1 MAGALGALACS
12 TTDTPSAGNTEL
24 SGPTGAPSSVVSEPG
39 DETLNGDL
47 QNGSQPVPFAPA
59 PGSYRRLTSSA
70 FVNSLRDLLGGPV
83 TVDVSALE
91 PDSWEVGGLPT
102 VSAASVSIS
111 ALGVEQYQT
120 AIDSVTSQVF
130 ADAGRRDRLLGCTP
144 KSGTDIDCFRSFVS
158 SFGRRAF
165 RRPLTPAQLDRYT
178 QLIASVAATLDDT
191 YEGMRAGMTGLLLSP
206 NFLYRLERGEPAP
219 SGNGFW
225 RYTSGEMA
233 ARLSYFLTSST
244 PDSTLL
250 DLADQ
255 DGLQTPDA
263 VRAQAERLLSTPA
276 GRQSIG
282 DFSTQLF
289 QLQII
294 AARAKDAV
302 LFSEY
307 TPALQ
312 SAMIREISA
321 MFESLV
327 FDEDASALDL
337 FTTHN
342 TFVTQELAALYGLP
356 MTGLSSN
363 DPSAV
368 QLPSDGLRAGLF
380 GTAGFLSLYASQKEG
395 SPTQR
400 GKFIRNIVLCQ
411 TIPPPPPNVNAVLQD
426 APPGV
431 VLTKRERLTQ
441 LHETNP
447 VCASCHSL
455 MDPLGLTLENFD
467 AIGRFRTSDQG
478 LPIDVSGSLD
488 GEAFNGPIELGQMIA
503 AKPETAACMVRSLY
517 RYGTGHVEIATEAP
531 VLDALTERF
540 RGNGHKLRELMLDL
554 VSSDAFRYVAPTEL

>member
-1 MAGALGALACS
+1 MI
-12 TTDTPSAGNTEL
+12 
-24 SGPTGAPSSVVSEPG
+24 TGTVDDSV
-39 DETLNGDL
+39 NGGL
-47 QNGSQPVPFAPA
+47 QNGSPTVPFAPA
-59 PGSYRRLTSSA
+59 PGAFRRLTSAA
-70 FVNSLRDLLGGPV
+70 FVNSLRDLLGEPV
-83 TVDVSALE
+83 SVDISALE

-120 AIDSVTSQVF
+120 AIDSATSQVF

-144 KSGTDIDCFRSFVS
+144 TSGTDIDCFRNFVS

-165 RRPLTPAQLDRYT
+165 RRPLTPAQVDRYT
-178 QLIASVAATLDDT
+178 QLIASVAATLGDT

-219 SGNGFW
+219 SGTGFW
-225 RYTSGEMA
+225 RYTSSEMA

-244 PDSTLL
+244 PDATLL

-263 VRAQAERLLSTPA
+263 IRAQAERLLSTPA
-276 GRQSIG
+276 GRQSIA
-282 DFSTQLF
+282 DFSTELF

-307 TPALQ
+307 TPDLR

-337 FTTHN
+337 FTTRN

-356 MTGLSSN
+356 TTGLSPN
-363 DPSAV
+363 ELSAA
-368 QLPSDGLRAGLF
+368 QLPADGLRAGLF

-400 GKFIRNIVLCQ
+400 GKFIRNVVLCQ

-426 APPGV
+426 PPPGV
-431 VLTKRERLTQ
+431 VLTKRERLA
-441 LHETNP
+441 LHQTSP
-447 VCASCHSL
+447 ACAGCHSL

-467 AIGRFRTSDQG
+467 AIGKFRSTDHD

-488 GEAFNGPIELGQMIA
+488 GKDFSGPIELGQMIA
-503 AKPETAACMVRSLY
+503 AKPETAACLVRNIY
-517 RYGTGHVEIATEAP
+517 RYGTGHVELASEAV
-531 VLDALTERF
+531 VLDQLTERF
-540 RGNGHKLRELMLDL
+540 RGGGHRLRELMLDL
-554 VSSDAFRYVAPTEL
+554 VSSDAFRYVAPAAL